1 MKYCLACTFAILMV
15 LCAAPPSY
23 AQSTA
28 DTSPEVGAQSVAARR
43 QAAYLRELQQQA
55 DRLGL
60 DAQRPWHTLM
70 HYRGRYFGGVKS
82 DVDSATFFLSK
93 DGKFN
98 PRAELQA
105 TLAAFFEAGPGQ
117 PAAEKYDPAKEH
129 PQCRFQARYQW
140 LNEVLEF
147 DAARLPVQ
155 PCPHFK
161 KWADT
166 LGAESATLIFA
177 ASYINN
183 PASMFGHTMLRLDRR
198 PDAGSILTSYVVSFA
213 AEPWTTN
220 PFLYTVLGLAG
231 GFDARFSVLP
241 FYVKTHE
248 YSAME
253 NRDLWEYHLDL
264 KPDEFQRMIEHIW
277 EIQANTIDYYYL
289 DENCSFHLLSL
300 LEVARPSLRMS
311 DQFIATAI
319 PSDTLRQVLDA
330 NGLNDGRHFRHA
342 QRREMLARREALT
355 PEEVAI
361 AGRLG
366 SAHPAG
372 AAALAELQQAE
383 MGRQVAVL
391 DAAIALWD
399 FNFRD
404 DSGADKSWKYKL
416 LAARGRLKERSP
428 EVVISAPRAPEEGH
442 DTAQVSAAGGVLGRG
457 QGGYL
462 ELGIRPALHDLAA
475 SDVGYAPLAQIE
487 FLDLRLRLT
496 HLDRQLD
503 DAQIILERFDLL
515 DIISLSPLDIWVK
528 KWSWAVKTGFER
540 TYRASCPAYGCLTY
554 DLVVGFGGTLKF
566 GPLAVYSLLDGE
578 VALGSTFTHN
588 VRLGAGPRLGALL
601 ELGTVAR
608 VHLEGRYRYAFW
620 GEELWMDPLPW
631 GSGPQPPWSARLA
644 VSLGL
649 GRNLEARL
657 NAVEGRLQREAGA
670 SIHVYW

>member
-1 MKYCLACTFAILMV
+1 MKYCLARIFAILMV
-15 LCAAPPSY
+15 VCAASLSF
-23 AQSTA
+23 AQSA
-28 DTSPEVGAQSVAARR
+28 AETSPEVGSQSAPTRR
-43 QAAYLRELQQQA
+43 QAAYLLELQQKA
-55 DRLGL
+55 DRLEL

-82 DVDSATFFLSK
+82 DVDSATYFLSE

-105 TLAAFFEAGPGQ
+105 TLAAFFEPAPGQ
-117 PAAEKYDPAKEH
+117 PAEEKYDPAKEH

-140 LNEVLEF
+140 LNDILDF
-147 DAARLPVQ
+147 DPARLPVQ

-220 PFLYTVLGLAG
+220 PFLYTVLGLTG

-277 EIQANTIDYYYL
+277 EIQANAIDYYYL
-289 DENCSFHLLSL
+289 DENCSFHLLAL

-355 PEEVAI
+355 PEEVEL

-366 SAHPAG
+366 HAQPEG
-372 AAALAELQQAE
+372 AAVLAELQEAAI
-383 MGRQVAVL
+383 GRQVAVL

-404 DSGADKSWKYKL
+404 DSSADKSWKYKL

-428 EVVISAPRAPEEGH
+428 EVEIVAPEAPEEGH
-442 DTAQVSAAGGVLGRG
+442 DTAQVSAAGGVLGGGRG
-457 QGGYL
+457 FF
-462 ELGIRPALHDLAA
+462 ELGFRPALHDLGA

-487 FLDLRLRLT
+487 FLDLRLRATNLER
-496 HLDRQLD
+496 DFE
-503 DAQIILERFDLL
+503 DATIILERLDLL
-515 DIISLSPLDIWVK
+515 DIISLSPLDIWIK

-540 TYRASCPAYGCLTY
+540 THRTQCPDYGCLTY

-566 GPLAVYSLLDGE
+566 GPLALYSLLDAE
-578 VALGSTFTHN
+578 VALGSTFAHN
-588 VRLGAGPRLGALL
+588 VRLAAGPRLGALL
-601 ELGTVAR
+601 ELGSVAR
-608 VHLEGRYRYAFW
+608 VHLEGRYRYAFL
-620 GEELWMDPLPW
+620 GEEAWMDPRPW
-631 GSGPQPPWSARLA
+631 AGGAQPPWSARMAL
-644 VSLGL
+644 SFGL
-649 GRNLEARL
+649 SRNVEARL

-670 SIHVYW
+670 SVHVYW